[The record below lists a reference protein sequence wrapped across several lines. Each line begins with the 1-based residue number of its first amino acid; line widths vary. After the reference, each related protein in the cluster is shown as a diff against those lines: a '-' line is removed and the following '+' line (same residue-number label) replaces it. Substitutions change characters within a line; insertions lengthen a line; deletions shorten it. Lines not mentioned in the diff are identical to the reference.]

1 MERKSL
7 QRTDGSLLTGS
18 AMAENQESFDQFYQY
33 YLSEHSKRSTKLLH
47 FVGTFL
53 VFVVFGVALLRQNW
67 MLLALLPIV
76 GYGFAW
82 AGHFF
87 FEKNKPAS
95 FSSPLY
101 SLVSDFVMFRD
112 ILTGRVK
119 I

>member
-1 MERKSL
+1 MA
-7 QRTDGSLLTGS
+7 DGYGS
-18 AMAENQESFDQFYQY
+18 FAEFYQF
-33 YLSEHSKRSTKLLH
+33 YLSEHAKRSTKLLH
-47 FVGTFL
+47 FAGTFL
-53 VFVVFGVALLRQNW
+53 VLVILGVALLRQNW
-67 MLLALLPIV
+67 MLLILLPIV

-82 AGHFF
+82 VGHFF

-101 SLVSDFVMFRD
+101 SLLGDFVMFKD

>member
-1 MERKSL
+1 
-7 QRTDGSLLTGS
+7 
-18 AMAENQESFDQFYQY
+18 MAGDYSSFDEFYQF
-33 YLSEHSKRSTKLLH
+33 YLSEHGKRSTKLLH
-47 FVGTFL
+47 FTGTFL
-53 VFVVFGVALLRQNW
+53 VLVILGLALLRQNW
-67 MLLALLPIV
+67 MLLVLLPVV

-82 AGHFF
+82 VGHFF

-101 SLVSDFVMFRD
+101 SLLGDFVMFKD

>member
-1 MERKSL
+1 
-7 QRTDGSLLTGS
+7 
-18 AMAENQESFDQFYQY
+18 MAESHGSFDEFYQF
-33 YLSEHSKRSTKLLH
+33 YLSEHAKRSTKLLH

-53 VFVVFGVALLRQNW
+53 VLVILGVALLRQNW
-67 MLLALLPIV
+67 MLLILLPIV

-82 AGHFF
+82 VGHFF

-101 SLVSDFVMFRD
+101 SLLGDFVMFKD

-119 I
+119 L

>member
-1 MERKSL
+1 
-7 QRTDGSLLTGS
+7 
-18 AMAENQESFDQFYQY
+18 MADNYSSFAEFYKF
-33 YLSEHSKRSTKLLH
+33 YLSEHAKRSTKLLH
-47 FVGTFL
+47 FTGTFL
-53 VFVVFGVALLRQNW
+53 VLLILALAVVRQNW
-67 MLLALLPIV
+67 MLLLLLPVV

-82 AGHFF
+82 VGHFF

-101 SLVSDFVMFRD
+101 SLLGDFVMFKD

>member
-1 MERKSL
+1 
-7 QRTDGSLLTGS
+7 
-18 AMAENQESFDQFYQY
+18 MADNHGGFDEFYQFY
-33 YLSEHSKRSTKLLH
+33 LTEHSKRSTKILH
-47 FVGTFL
+47 FAGTFL

-67 MLLALLPIV
+67 MLLILLPVV

-82 AGHFF
+82 VGHFF
-87 FEKNKPAS
+87 FEKNRPAS

-101 SLVSDFVMFRD
+101 SLLSDFVMFRD

>member
-1 MERKSL
+1 
-7 QRTDGSLLTGS
+7 
-18 AMAENQESFDQFYQY
+18 MADTHGSFDEFYRF
-33 YLSEHSKRSTKLLH
+33 YLNEHGKRSTKLLH
-47 FVGTFL
+47 FIGTFL
-53 VFVVFGVALLRQNW
+53 VLVVLGVALLRQNW
-67 MLLALLPIV
+67 MLLILVPIV

-82 AGHFF
+82 VGHFF

-101 SLVSDFVMFRD
+101 SLLGDFVMFKD

>member
-1 MERKSL
+1 
-7 QRTDGSLLTGS
+7 
-18 AMAENQESFDQFYQY
+18 MAEKQENFAEFYQF

-47 FVGTFL
+47 FAGTFL
-53 VFVVFGVALLRQNW
+53 VLVIFGVALLRQNW
-67 MLLALLPIV
+67 MLLILLPVV

-82 AGHFF
+82 VGHFF

-101 SLVSDFVMFRD
+101 SLMGDFVMFRD
-112 ILTGRVK
+112 ILTGRVR